1 MLLEKNNKIYI
12 SAQNSIEDD
21 KSRVHHFNQ
30 LMSGY
35 VIRNDGSS
43 DLKITVLEDTFTV
56 KPREQFSELFTPFTA
71 VEIDTLDET
80 VPYRAYGRG

>member
-1 MLLEKNNKIYI
+1 MLLEKNQTNYV

-21 KSRVHHFNQ
+21 KSRVHHFTEP
-30 LMSGY
+30 MCGY
-35 VIRNDGSS
+35 VIQNDGDK
-43 DLKITVLEDTFTV
+43 DLKITIMNDTFTV

-71 VEIDTLDET
+71 VEIDTQGET